1 MAEQLYKD
9 IEIDGE
15 SYRIKKFSAVTGM
28 QIARLILSKMTPLI
42 PMLSSLSNDPDAL
55 MKNVGVLSQCLD
67 GISDEEIDS
76 LIRKCLKVCQ
86 QKKAMGYA
94 RCMEDSGAY
103 GVEGLKYNLSL
114 TLKLCWEAISWGAAD
129 FFAASGLGSILKQAR
144 TSTPSNS

>member
-42 PMLSSLSNDPDAL
+42 PMLSSLSTDPDAL

-76 LIRKCLKVCQ
+76 LIRKYLKVCQ
-86 QKKAMGYA
+86 Q
-94 RCMEDSGAY
+94 
-103 GVEGLKYNLSL
+103 
-114 TLKLCWEAISWGAAD
+114 
-129 FFAASGLGSILKQAR
+129 
-144 TSTPSNS
+144 